1 MSVLTTAREA
11 WGGECPDWIEA
22 LAVECDRTSQNQVAK
37 RLERSTALIS
47 NVLRNKYRADMRATE
62 ELVRGTLMSETIVCP
77 ALGEIGKQTCQ
88 KWRRKSRNFEN
99 VNSLYVQMFRA
110 CNRCPRNDTEKMAKG
125 HEGDL
130 T

>member
-1 MSVLTTAREA
+1 MSVLATAREA
-11 WGGECPDWIEA
+11 WGESCPDWIEA
-22 LAVECDRTSQNQVAK
+22 LAVECDRTSQNQTAK
-37 RLERSTALIS
+37 RLERSTAMIS
-47 NVLRNKYRADMRATE
+47 KVLRNKYPADMQAIE
-62 ELVRGTLMSETIVCP
+62 DVVRGALMSETIACP
-77 ALGEIGKQTCQ
+77 ALGDIGKQTCR
-88 KWRRKSRNFEN
+88 KWRKKSRDFEN